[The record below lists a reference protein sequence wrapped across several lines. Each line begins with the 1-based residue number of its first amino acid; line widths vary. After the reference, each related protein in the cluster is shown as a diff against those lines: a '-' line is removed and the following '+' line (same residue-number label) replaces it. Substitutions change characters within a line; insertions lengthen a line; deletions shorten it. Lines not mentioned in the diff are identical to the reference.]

1 MSATAIK
8 TTRSTAIK
16 QFIVELKADLNDYQR
31 LLELMVVQH
40 KLMTKRETE
49 KLSQI
54 SDKHKNFLHYLE
66 ARAKNRSQL
75 LIQIGVSADASGVA
89 KLVAAL
95 PNKLAHPLANDW
107 NDLHRLI
114 EKCKA
119 QNERNNAL
127 LDMQQSI
134 LNRLTQENDTQL
146 YAPE

>member
-1 MSATAIK
+1 MSVTPIN
-8 TTRSTAIK
+8 TSRSTAIK
-16 QFIVELKADLNDYQR
+16 QFIVEVKADLNDYQR

-40 KLMTKRETE
+40 KLLIKRETE

-54 SDKHKNFLHYLE
+54 SGKHKSFLSYLE
-66 ARAKNRSQL
+66 TRSKHRSQL

-95 PNKLAHPLANDW
+95 PNKLAKPLASDW

-114 EKCKA
+114 EQCKA

-127 LDMQQSI
+127 LDMQQNI
-134 LNRLTQENDTQL
+134 LSQLTQDSSPQL
-146 YAPE
+146 YSPE

>member
-1 MSATAIK
+1 MSVTAIN
-8 TTRSTAIK
+8 TARSTAIK

-40 KLMTKRETE
+40 KLLTKRETE

-54 SDKHKNFLHYLE
+54 SGKHKSFLEYLE
-66 ARAKNRSQL
+66 TRAKNRSQL

-95 PNKLAHPLANDW
+95 PNKLARPLAADW

-114 EKCKA
+114 EQCKA
-119 QNERNNAL
+119 QNERNNSL

-134 LNRLTQENDTQL
+134 LTQLTQENAPQL
-146 YAPE
+146 YSPD

>member
-1 MSATAIK
+1 MSVSTINTA
-8 TTRSTAIK
+8 RSTAIK

-31 LLELMVVQH
+31 LHELMLVQH

-49 KLSQI
+49 KLANI
-54 SDKHKNFLHYLE
+54 SGKHKSFLQYLE
-66 ARAKNRSQL
+66 ARAQNRSQL

-95 PNKLAHPLANDW
+95 PNKLAHPLASDW

-119 QNERNNAL
+119 QNERNNTL

-134 LNRLTQENDTQL
+134 LSRLTQETDTQL